1 MEATILTKCL
11 ELTKLLKDQKTSF
24 DIKIKLESSN
34 IRMTSEENKG
44 IKLCK
49 KSPSQLKR
57 DEVRMKK
64 FVDSKSQTKAPT
76 TSLMSGESKPKED
89 DEKDMVTGM
98 KKALKVTKTEKE
110 VTSFL
115 DNLLKPKEPVRKKS
129 TIEVNGKKNLKC
141 EKCIFWGQNQQ
152 DLKRHIDQ
160 KHGEN
165 VPKFFK
171 CKFDC
176 GFTHDDQEAL
186 HYHLWTKHSHLE
198 P

>member
-1 MEATILTKCL
+1 MLTGLHLISVQFGPQPEKDLHLAIPTEIHISDKMEATILTKCL

-76 TSLMSGESKPKED
+76 TSLMSGEPKSGPVVEKPEF
-89 DEKDMVTGM
+89 
-98 KKALKVTKTEKE
+98 KASSWRL
-110 VTSFL
+110 
-115 DNLLKPKEPVRKKS
+115 
-129 TIEVNGKKNLKC
+129 C
-141 EKCIFWGQNQQ
+141 
-152 DLKRHIDQ
+152 
-160 KHGEN
+160 
-165 VPKFFK
+165 
-171 CKFDC
+171 
-176 GFTHDDQEAL
+176 
-186 HYHLWTKHSHLE
+186 
-198 P
+198 